1 MKRKFKIK
9 FKFCLQEAERRAEKQ
24 NKVLQYK
31 NAMGAILGMRGK
43 EGAEGKLLKMTAGVL
58 MGNPDIK

>member
-1 MKRKFKIK
+1 
-9 FKFCLQEAERRAEKQ
+9 
-24 NKVLQYK
+24 
-31 NAMGAILGMRGK
+31 MGAILGMRGK